1 MSQMQE
7 VDEEKGRLSGEAC
20 CKPNP
25 YPLDLWEFSN
35 SYNKI

>member
-7 VDEEKGRLSGEAC
+7 IDEEKGTLSGEAC
-20 CKPNP
+20 S

-35 SYNKI
+35 GYIQ